1 MALQMTA
8 AELIDEFALFDDWNE
23 KYQYIIELGDQVSGF
38 PEEHRTEE
46 NLVQGCQSNVWL
58 VARLKPGDPPTLEVL
73 ADSDS
78 QIVRGLIAILL
89 TLLSGRTPRE
99 ILDTDVERVFEKLEL
114 RRHLSRSRSNGLHS
128 MIKRV
133 RALASENLGAAAG

>member
-1 MALQMTA
+1 MKLQMTA
-8 AELIDEFALFDDWNE
+8 EELIDEFSMFDDWNE
-23 KYQYIIELGDQVSGF
+23 KYQYIIELGDQVGDF
-38 PEEHRTEE
+38 PDAQRTEE

-58 VARLKPGDPPTLEVL
+58 ISQLKPGDPPTVHFQ

-89 TLLSGRTPRE
+89 MLMSGRTPDE
-99 ILDTDVERVFEKLEL
+99 IRQMDVEGVFDRLEL

-128 MIKRV
+128 MIKRM
-133 RALASENLGAAAG
+133 RAHAEAYAKN